1 MRILFDTNILID
13 AAVQSRDYHDAAN
26 RLLVHAEQGAL
37 DGRTT
42 PTAITTCWYVS
53 TATYGVDPRPL
64 FEYLSTVFDLAR
76 MGWSALTSGALKA
89 PEDAD
94 FEDEYIAAV
103 GAQAGA
109 DVVVTRNPEDFR
121 GGPLTAYFPE
131 EVLDALE

>member
-13 AAVQSRDYHDAAN
+13 AAVQSRDYHGAAN

-64 FEYLSTVFDLAR
+64 FEYLSTV
-76 MGWSALTSGALKA
+76 SLTLHEWDGR
-89 PEDAD
+89 P
-94 FEDEYIAAV
+94 
-103 GAQAGA
+103 
-109 DVVVTRNPEDFR
+109 
-121 GGPLTAYFPE
+121 
-131 EVLDALE
+131 